1 MLLSKN
7 RVIRR
12 RAVVGL
18 LVAASLM
25 LLTASY
31 REGSTGV
38 VGSMQRTVVSVT
50 APFAT
55 VAHRVTR
62 PFVDG
67 WHWTTGLIHA
77 RNQTAELKILR
88 TEVGKDASTIRQLQD
103 QLAQVES
110 TAHWVQKNT
119 QYRTVSGSV
128 YMESGG
134 GPTGGQD
141 TTVMIGIGSA
151 NGVAVHDAVVAPT
164 SDGGGLVGLVTNV
177 TSSTAQVQL
186 LLDGST
192 GVTAEVQ
199 GEQGAFGTIVAA
211 PGSPGELSLIEV
223 PGTARVKNGDTVVT
237 TGANGRLGS
246 YYPDGIPI
254 GLVQGL
260 KLSDQSGTAT
270 YSSIE
275 VTPFVDFGSLNSV
288 IVLETH

>member
-38 VGSMQRTVVSVT
+38 VGAVQRNVVSVT

-77 RNQTAELKILR
+77 RNQEAELKILR
-88 TEVGKDASTIRQLQD
+88 TKLGQATSKIRQDDATIAQLQ
-103 QLAQVES
+103 QS
-110 TAHWVQKNT
+110 SHWVQSNPQFTTK
-119 QYRTVSGSV
+119 
-128 YMESGG
+128 SGG
-134 GPTGGQD
+134 VILGSFGGPLYTL
-141 TTVMIGIGSA
+141 TIGIGSSD
-151 NGVAVHDAVVAPT
+151 GVAVNDAVVAPT
-164 SDGGGLVGLVTNV
+164 SDGGGLVGLVTHV
-177 TSSTAQVQL
+177 TGSTAQVQT
-186 LLDGST
+186 LLDPSA
-192 GVTAEVQ
+192 GVTAQVQ
-199 GEQGAFGTIVAA
+199 GEQGAFGTVIPAT
-211 PGSPGELSLIEV
+211 GSPGQLSLIQV
-223 PGTARVKNGDTVVT
+223 PVTARVKNGDTVVT

-246 YYPDGIPI
+246 LYPDGIPI
-254 GLVQGL
+254 GLVEGL

-270 YSSIE
+270 YSSIQ
-275 VTPFVDFGSLNSV
+275 VTPFVDFGNLNTV
-288 IVLETH
+288 IVLETQH

>member
-38 VGSMQRTVVSVT
+38 VGSVQRNVVSVT

-77 RNQTAELKILR
+77 RNQTAQLKILE
-88 TEVGKDASTIRQLQD
+88 TQVGKDASTIRQLNAKVA
-103 QLAQVES
+103 QLEATSHWVES
-110 TAHWVQKNT
+110 HAQFK
-119 QYRTVSGSV
+119 SA
-128 YMESGG
+128 SGG
-134 GPTGGQD
+134 VIFTTGGGA
-141 TTVMIGIGSA
+141 TGGASKTITIGIGSA

-164 SDGGGLVGLVTNV
+164 SDGGGLVGLVTEV
-177 TSSTAQVQL
+177 TGSQAQVQL
-186 LLDGST
+186 LLDPGA

-199 GEQGAFGTIVAA
+199 GEQGAFGTVVPAT
-211 PGSPGELSLIEV
+211 GSPGQLALIQV
-223 PGTARVKNGDTVVT
+223 PATARVKNGDTVVT

-246 YYPDGIPI
+246 LYPDGIPI

-270 YSSIE
+270 YSSIQ

>member
-18 LVAASLM
+18 LVAASLL

-38 VGSMQRTVVSVT
+38 VGSVQRNVVSVT

-77 RNQTAELKILR
+77 RDQTAQLKILQ
-88 TEVGKDASTIRQLQD
+88 TKLGQDASKIRQLTAANAE
-103 QLAQVES
+103 LAKD
-110 TAHWVQKNT
+110 ANYVQNHT
-119 QYRTVSGSV
+119 QYKSVSGGVIMNSA
-128 YMESGG
+128 GG
-134 GPTGGQD
+134 TPAN
-141 TTVMIGIGSA
+141 TVTIGIGSDQ
-151 NGVAVHDAVVAPT
+151 GVAVNDAVVAPV
-164 SDGGGLVGLVTNV
+164 SDGGGLVGRVERVTGGQALV
-177 TSSTAQVQL
+177 QV
-186 LLDGST
+186 LLDPKT
-192 GVTAEVQ
+192 GVTAQVQ
-199 GEQGAFGTIVAA
+199 GEQGALGTII
-211 PGSPGELSLIEV
+211 PDTSSPGQLSLIEV
-223 PGTARVKNGDTVVT
+223 PATARVRNGDTVVT
-237 TGANGRLGS
+237 NGFNGRLKS
-246 YYPDGIPI
+246 IYPDGIPI
-254 GLVQGL
+254 GRVEGL
-260 KLSDQSGTAT
+260 QLSDQSGTAT
-270 YSSIE
+270 YSSIQ

>member
-38 VGSMQRTVVSVT
+38 VGSVQRTVVSVT

-77 RNQTAELKILR
+77 RNQTAQLR
-88 TEVGKDASTIRQLQD
+88 VLQTQLGQDASKIRQLEA
-103 QLAQVES
+103 QLAQ
-110 TAHWVQKNT
+110 AQAAANWVQKNP
-119 QYRTVSGSV
+119 QFRSVSGSV
-128 YMESGG
+128 YITSQQ
-134 GPTGGQD
+134 GPTDVIQ
-141 TTVMIGIGSA
+141 IGIGSSD
-151 NGVAVHDAVVAPT
+151 GVALNDAVVAPA
-164 SDGGGLVGLVTNV
+164 SDGGGLVGLVTEV
-177 TSSTAQVQL
+177 TGSTAQVQV
-186 LLDGST
+186 LLDPQT
-192 GVTAEVQ
+192 GVTAAVQ
-199 GEQGAFGTIVAA
+199 GEQGAFGTIVPAT
-211 PGSPGELSLIEV
+211 GSPGQLSLIQV
-223 PGTARVKNGDTVVT
+223 PATARVQNGDTVVT
-237 TGANGRLGS
+237 TNFSGRLKS
-246 YYPDGIPI
+246 IYPAGIPI
-254 GLVQGL
+254 GRVQGL
-260 KLSDQSGTAT
+260 KLSDQNGTAT
-270 YSSIE
+270 YSGIE

>member
-38 VGSMQRTVVSVT
+38 VGSVQRTVVSVT

-77 RNQTAELKILR
+77 RNQTAQLR
-88 TEVGKDASTIRQLQD
+88 VLQTQLGQDASKIRQLEA
-103 QLAQVES
+103 QLAQ
-110 TAHWVQKNT
+110 AQAAANWVQKNP
-119 QYRTVSGSV
+119 QFRSVSGSV
-128 YMESGG
+128 FITSQQ
-134 GPTGGQD
+134 GPTDVIQ
-141 TTVMIGIGSA
+141 IGIGS
-151 NGVAVHDAVVAPT
+151 NDGVALNDAVVAPA
-164 SDGGGLVGLVTNV
+164 SDGGGLVGLVTEV
-177 TSSTAQVQL
+177 TGSTAQVQV
-186 LLDGST
+186 LLDPQT
-192 GVTAEVQ
+192 GVTAAVQ
-199 GEQGAFGTIVAA
+199 GEQGAFGTIVPAT
-211 PGSPGELSLIEV
+211 GSPGQLSLIQV
-223 PGTARVKNGDTVVT
+223 PATARVQNGDTVVT
-237 TGANGRLGS
+237 TNFSGRLKS
-246 YYPDGIPI
+246 IYPAGIPI
-254 GLVQGL
+254 GRVQGL
-260 KLSDQSGTAT
+260 KLSDQNGTAT
-270 YSSIE
+270 YSGIE